1 MQEIFR
7 SNFTSKR
14 KRPRISAPICGRL
27 PIPVPAE
34 WGPLF
39 PKSVRSRVCRP
50 WTRRRAFASLSQR
63 ALPREDGSCFPS
75 VFAWPGERHDKTRS
89 LAFARKIATK
99 NHLQARR
106 RAFASASPRG
116 RLAGPERG
124 PIMHHHHRIARRTG
138 FQITIDRAFS
148 RRRGFASASPW
159 GRPDGPANGAGHA
172 PPPQNTSI

>member
-1 MQEIFR
+1 MHHHPR
-7 SNFTSKR
+7 SSRCLARSGNCFGDD
-14 KRPRISAPICGRL
+14 RPRRTAP
-27 PIPVPAE
+27 P
-34 WGPLF
+34 
-39 PKSVRSRVCRP
+39 RVCRP

-148 RRRGFASASPW
+148 RRRAFASASPW

-172 PPPQNTSI
+172 PPPQNRPLNGLSNCH

>member
-14 KRPRISAPICGRL
+14 KRPRISAPICGIL

-39 PKSVRSRVCRP
+39 PKSMRSRVCRP

-75 VFAWPGERHDKTRS
+75 VFAWPAERHDKTRS

-116 RLAGPERG
+116 RLAGP
-124 PIMHHHHRIARRTG
+124 
-138 FQITIDRAFS
+138 
-148 RRRGFASASPW
+148 
-159 GRPDGPANGAGHA
+159 ANGAGHA
-172 PPPQNTSI
+172 PPPQNRPPNGLSNYHRSRVCHDAELSRALPRGEGPMAPRTGPAMHHHHRIAR